1 MAVCCERNYTTTSEL
16 ILYIILCIG
25 YFQLKATQVTA
36 VELSD
41 TVRGLM
47 EVLLTSL
54 QFQSRDMWNHLNVR
68 AVINT
73 VDSCCSEVGVIVML
87 WLKATLIKYLIHPTL
102 SECSRH

>member
-1 MAVCCERNYTTTSEL
+1 MAVCCERNATTPSEL
-16 ILYIILCIG
+16 IFYFILFIG
-25 YFQLKATQVTA
+25 HFQLKATQVTA

-73 VDSCCSEVGVIVML
+73 VDSCCGEVGVIVML
-87 WLKATLIKYLIHPTL
+87 WLKPTLIHPTL